1 MISSINGSELSR
13 ERRVNRTA
21 RVSRKKLEKKGRNRF
36 VFLTLS
42 GSGLQTKQIASVP
55 PKVIK
60 ERRKLHV
67 EWGGGGALRLS
78 AEQVFLAKTEE

>member
-1 MISSINGSELSR
+1 MNFHVKGGLIGLHVLVE
-13 ERRVNRTA
+13 
-21 RVSRKKLEKKGRNRF
+21 KKLEKREGIDLLF
-36 VFLTLS
+36 FTLS

-60 ERRKLHV
+60 ERRKLRV
-67 EWGGGGALRLS
+67 EWGGGGALRLP

>member
-21 RVSRKKLEKKGRNRF
+21 RVSRKKLEKREGIDLLF
-36 VFLTLS
+36 FTLS

-60 ERRKLHV
+60 ERRKLRV
-67 EWGGGGALRLS
+67 EWGGGGALRLP